1 MSRSPLF
8 RHLHLREVKKKIDTK
23 NSLLEELNALM
34 KEEREIIK
42 NHHDPQYSNWRASFL
57 LEGGMTTDGIMA
69 TSYPSEGD
77 TDLDTI
83 DASTADSYEAYS
95 GGSEG
100 LKDTAIV
107 SSGSGEGKTGGFDLG
122 QDYLSFDGD
131 DEPRYAALAPID
143 ASKFDQIVVTGI
155 RGNDNNGGEDPDEDD
170 SDLVVYY
177 QLAGEDTIQRLD
189 YIGTS
194 QQSGIDY
201 IIIPKGDDNSGLQ
214 EYKLSLPSYAR
225 AEGIRFI
232 LYQAVHSG
240 TGFDNY
246 GITQISYRRT
256 TPLTVFISLDS
267 PEASSFMRLGSSPTT
282 LNKSKKEREKELREM
297 LAASRGYT
305 DVKFGQNFPGSETPA
320 PGEEDPTEQ
329 AKRAPALG
337 EYEPEVIDYAS
348 MKIAT
353 DAKTPQAQ
361 AKEIEKETKKET
373 GETVKEPM
381 KSKSFADVRDDQG
394 KLSPTPPPV
403 EKQDTKDRKS
413 FSTFQGDAAEPQA
426 AAQPWSPE
434 NIAKADSPYSP
445 ENFAKNIPGWLNSGG
460 GWKHGRPTMDKHG
473 RVGGFNYSGHPGW
486 IVPGPDAK
494 GNFNG
499 YRTPGYDPKTRTGGT
514 SWSWIPKEKGDA
526 YIAMK
531 EAGVPFNGRGSLDE
545 YIKKQMEE
553 DGIEYTNK
561 KSMRDYLKDKKA
573 GKYDQPATQDT
584 TTVDDIDSQTASD
597 ATMLDQLMDKLKGAG
612 DSIGNALNNIKDFFG
627 DYLTPPAAE
636 YSTNIAKSILQ
647 NKPIT
652 VKQEDVP
659 QGDIDKFLNNL
670 EKGHE
675 NNTISHLTVSY
686 GDPIP
691 YADENIYTD
700 KNGNIKSN
708 IGPNG
713 EKEYYQKGQTQS
725 FKVPGGKL
733 SLGYTNPLAAAGEAQ
748 VQVVYP
754 TDGSE
759 PYLLY
764 TDHAYH
770 NTQSDDPGEVPD
782 PFKKV
787 FSGLVHAFA
796 GHTYTKSTGSTK
808 ELAFDTTTPNTGAM
822 SKYPPNIRGDVKTEI
837 KIPWSKVPDGI
848 KKRAETEKQWRDQSD
863 MWPGKSNPFGMK
875 VKKNAPQKDFGSV
888 ASVYGGKG
896 VDASTLASV
905 TSQRTQRTQ
914 RKGRKKKK
922 PTTTMAASYKPQG
935 SLIMEKRKLKNPNQ
949 FFNSDDI
956 KPDYPKDPPPDMV
969 DGKWHPDLVD
979 SSRKAERFNKLDP
992 ASAKAMPKTGDPK
1005 IDAKVEKAKNNPD
1018 KDGPEWHK
1026 KVTDKIKNRNA

>member
-1 MSRSPLF
+1 MARSPLF
-8 RHLHLREVKKKIDTK
+8 RYLHLREVKKKIDTK

-83 DASTADSYEAYS
+83 DASTTDSYEAYS

-155 RGNDNNGGEDPDEDD
+155 RGNDSNGGEDPDEDD

-201 IIIPKGDDNSGLQ
+201 IIIPKGKDNSGLQ

-232 LYQAVHSG
+232 LYQAVNSG
-240 TGFDNY
+240 TGYDNY

-373 GETVKEPM
+373 GEKEPM

-394 KLSPTPPPV
+394 NLSPTPPPV
-403 EKQDTKDRKS
+403 EKQDTKS

-426 AAQPWSPE
+426 AAQPWSSE

-460 GWKHGRPTMDKHG
+460 GWKNGRPTMDKHG
-473 RVGGFNYSGHPGW
+473 RVGGFNYSGHQGW
-486 IVPGPDAK
+486 IVPGPDTK

-499 YRTPGYDPKTRTGGT
+499 YRTPGYDRKTRTGGT
-514 SWSWIPKEKGDA
+514 SWSWIPREKGDA

-545 YIKKQMEE
+545 YIKNQMKE

-584 TTVDDIDSQTASD
+584 TTVGDIDSQTASD
-597 ATMLDQLMDKLKGAG
+597 ATSGLGAKDGDQLAWGGKTKAPTSKSDFGTIKSRTANTDATM
-612 DSIGNALNNIKDFFG
+612 SINGMGMSPEAFEKKYGI
-627 DYLTPPAAE
+627 
-636 YSTNIAKSILQ
+636 S
-647 NKPIT
+647 
-652 VKQEDVP
+652 P
-659 QGDIDKFLNNL
+659 QGWLDL
-670 EKGHE
+670 
-675 NNTISHLTVSY
+675 
-686 GDPIP
+686 P
-691 YADENIYTD
+691 
-700 KNGNIKSN
+700 
-708 IGPNG
+708 
-713 EKEYYQKGQTQS
+713 QQQS
-725 FKVPGGKL
+725 
-733 SLGYTNPLAAAGEAQ
+733 
-748 VQVVYP
+748 
-754 TDGSE
+754 
-759 PYLLY
+759 
-764 TDHAYH
+764 
-770 NTQSDDPGEVPD
+770 
-782 PFKKV
+782 
-787 FSGLVHAFA
+787 
-796 GHTYTKSTGSTK
+796 STK
-808 ELAFDTTTPNTGAM
+808 M
-822 SKYPPNIRGDVKTEI
+822 
-837 KIPWSKVPDGI
+837 DGI
-848 KKRAETEKQWRDQSD
+848 KIASHDKPFSRYPAAGGSD
-863 MWPGKSNPFGMK
+863 RWPGLPPDKLDYLHPSKDPLLHIPITPFGMK
-875 VKKNAPQKDFGSV
+875 VKKDALPDGTQIARNLGPSSPIKYDKGMDRYVPNPGAGRPGDVRYKLGLPPLVQTPGQKDFGSV

-905 TSQRTQRTQ
+905 TSQRTQ